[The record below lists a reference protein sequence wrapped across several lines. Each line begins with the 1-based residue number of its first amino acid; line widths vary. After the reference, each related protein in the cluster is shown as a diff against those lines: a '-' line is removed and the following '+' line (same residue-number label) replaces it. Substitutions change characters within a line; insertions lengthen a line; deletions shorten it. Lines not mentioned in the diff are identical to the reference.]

1 MRFAHGLLRQF
12 ERIARSRDAAE
23 APRGAYS
30 ISNTNSEEPAAA
42 PVGIRRM
49 EDAVTL
55 LEIPETPLPQRDLA
69 MASQARVVVIRLMDG
84 QTLHVGSA
92 PNRESAVTFAK
103 SVIADYERTGEW
115 PHVGNRLIRPDAIVS
130 VDVVRLR

>member
-1 MRFAHGLLRQF
+1 
-12 ERIARSRDAAE
+12 
-23 APRGAYS
+23 
-30 ISNTNSEEPAAA
+30 
-42 PVGIRRM
+42 
-49 EDAVTL
+49 VTL
-55 LEIPETPLPQRDLA
+55 LEIPETPLPERDLS
-69 MASQARVVVIRLMDG
+69 MSSQARVVVIRLVDG

>member
-1 MRFAHGLLRQF
+1 
-12 ERIARSRDAAE
+12 
-23 APRGAYS
+23 
-30 ISNTNSEEPAAA
+30 
-42 PVGIRRM
+42 M

-55 LEIPETPLPQRDLA
+55 LEIPETPLPERDLS
-69 MASQARVVVIRLMDG
+69 MSSQARVVVIRLTDG
-84 QTLHVGSA
+84 ETIHLGSA

-115 PHVGNRLIRPDAIVS
+115 PLVGNRLIRPDAIVS

>member
-1 MRFAHGLLRQF
+1 
-12 ERIARSRDAAE
+12 
-23 APRGAYS
+23 
-30 ISNTNSEEPAAA
+30 
-42 PVGIRRM
+42 M

-55 LEIPETPLPQRDLA
+55 LEIPETPLPERDLS
-69 MASQARVVVIRLMDG
+69 MSSQARVVVIRLMDG

-115 PHVGNRLIRPDAIVS
+115 PLVGNRLIHPDAIVS